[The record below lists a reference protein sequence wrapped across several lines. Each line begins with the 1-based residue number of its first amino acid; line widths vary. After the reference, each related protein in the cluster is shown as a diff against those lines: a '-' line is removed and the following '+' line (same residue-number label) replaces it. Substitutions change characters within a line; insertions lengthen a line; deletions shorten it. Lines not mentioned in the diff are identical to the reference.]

1 MNLKLYKNEII
12 VVTAFFLMFSALFYK
27 NSQISSQ
34 SQEMLSNKQT
44 VKEFGEVVSLQKIW
58 ANKSISKKVDRL
70 KKSVSS
76 SKVTWKKKS
85 KKLTARYKELDP
97 KELNKVVTT
106 ILSMAVQIQELKI
119 VRDHSTY
126 NLEFKCKW

>member
-12 VVTAFFLMFSALFYK
+12 VVAAFFLMFSALFYK

-85 KKLTARYKELDP
+85 KKLTATYKELDS